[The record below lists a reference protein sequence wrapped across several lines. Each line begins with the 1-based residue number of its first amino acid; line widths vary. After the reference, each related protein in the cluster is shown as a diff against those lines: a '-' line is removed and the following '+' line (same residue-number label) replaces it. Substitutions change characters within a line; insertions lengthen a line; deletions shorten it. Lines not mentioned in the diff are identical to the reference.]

1 MTSGTEPATSQ
12 LVAVPQPNNHIR
24 KKLFSYALQVY
35 EMQGRCT
42 TGQSLKTLIM
52 SYFTKLNT
60 NQSPYHHPIPQILP
74 SSLPLPSSQQVQSLQ
89 LLQQQELKEIHKA

>member
-1 MTSGTEPATSQ
+1 MRSKEDVHGT
-12 LVAVPQPNNHIR
+12 
-24 KKLFSYALQVY
+24 K
-35 EMQGRCT
+35 
-42 TGQSLKTLIM
+42 GQNTC
-52 SYFTKLNT
+52 FTKLNT